1 MDEKVLKIA
10 FVGDVFPANL
20 PYNRGFGVGAVQM
33 DDVTQMALASRI
45 KALFPEGQILVG
57 NLESPVFQESPNLK
71 NEKFAGS
78 EGFLKML
85 KRAGFE
91 LLSLANNH
99 MMEHGM
105 QGLDSTKQLMEN
117 NGLDYIGVDNDGMPK
132 CFVLDRNGIRIGF
145 VAYND
150 IDNQYNPEGTICAYN
165 RESVIE
171 SIGRLKAIGL
181 DYICVVLHWGD
192 EFINRAS
199 KQQMEDAHLFVDAGA
214 NFVIGSHP
222 HVVQPVE
229 DYHGGLICYSLGN
242 FVFDMKVPRSTRV
255 GMTISLSLG
264 KDDYTYRESF
274 IWLDKDYFPIKLN
287 AKKEKRIRE
296 LLLSEWKEMQLGKYF
311 DSKYNREKKCRR
323 NRKRLME
330 KAVLVGNWFRFDSAV
345 RSEMKQYYR
354 NKLMGKLIE
363 S

>member
-33 DDVTQMALASRI
+33 DDITQMALASRI

-99 MMEHGM
+99 MMEHGEK
-105 QGLDSTKQLMEN
+105 GLNSTKRLFKN
-117 NGLDYIGVDNDGMPK
+117 NGLGYIGAEENGMP
-132 CFVLDRNGIRIGF
+132 FFFMLERNGIRIGF
-145 VAYND
+145 VAFND
-150 IDNQYNPEGTICAYN
+150 IDTQYNPEGTVCAYN
-165 RESVIE
+165 RESVVE
-171 SIGRLKAIGL
+171 SIGRLKAVGL

-199 KQQMEDAHLFVDAGA
+199 KRQMEEARLFIDAGA
-214 NFVIGSHP
+214 DFVIGSHP

-229 DYHGGLICYSLGN
+229 EYHGGLICYSLGN

-255 GMTISLSLG
+255 GMTISLSLD
-264 KDDYTYRESF
+264 KDGYSYNESF
-274 IWLDKDYFPIKLN
+274 IWIDKDYFPKKLD
-287 AKKEKRIRE
+287 AKKEKRIRKM
-296 LLLSEWKEMQLGKYF
+296 LSEEWWEMQQGENY
-311 DSKYNREKKCRR
+311 DSKYNREKQCRR

-330 KAVLVGNWFRFDSAV
+330 KAILIGNWFRYDPAV

-354 NKLMGKLIE
+354 NKLIGK
-363 S
+363 

>member
-33 DDVTQMALASRI
+33 DDMTQMALASRI

-57 NLESPVFQESPNLK
+57 NLESPVFQESPTLK

-85 KRAGFE
+85 KMAGFE

-99 MMEHGM
+99 MMEHGAR
-105 QGLDSTKQLMEN
+105 GLESTKQLLEN
-117 NGLDYIGVDNDGMPK
+117 NCLGYIGAEENGMPK
-132 CFVLDRNGIRIGF
+132 FFMLERNGIRVGF
-145 VAYND
+145 VAFNE
-150 IDNQYNPEGTICAYN
+150 IDNQYNPDGTVCAYN
-165 RESVIE
+165 RESVVE
-171 SIGRLKAIGL
+171 SIGRMKAFGL

-199 KQQMEDAHLFVDAGA
+199 KQQMEDAHLFIDAGA

-222 HVVQPVE
+222 HVVQPIE
-229 DYHGGLICYSLGN
+229 DYQGGLICYSLGN

-264 KDDYTYRESF
+264 KDDYSYSESF
-274 IWLDKDYFPIKLN
+274 IWLDKDYFPVKLN

-296 LLLSEWKEMQLGKYF
+296 MLLSEWNEMQLGENF
-311 DSKYNREKKCRR
+311 DSKYNREKTCRR
-323 NRKRLME
+323 NWKRLME
-330 KAVLVGNWFRFDSAV
+330 KAILIGNWFRFDSVV

-354 NKLMGKLIE
+354 NKLIGK
-363 S
+363 